1 MSTLP
6 QLPRTLVMGIV
17 NVTPDSFS
25 DGGEFF
31 DTDSAVA
38 HGLALADEGADIVDV
53 GGESTRPGSVRVDL
67 DTELA
72 RVLPVVSALA
82 EAGIPVSI
90 DTTRAEVATAAVA
103 AGAVLVNDVSGGL
116 ADPDMLAAVADCGAA
131 YLAMHWRGH
140 SVDMQTRATYTDVV
154 AEVIAELDQRV
165 TAARAAGVPGSRIVI
180 DPGLGFAKTAEHNWE
195 LLRHLDAL
203 SALGL
208 PILLGTSRKRFL
220 GELLADSHGPRPV
233 QDRDDATTALT
244 ALMAA
249 TGVWGVR
256 THTVRSQ
263 RDAIA
268 VVGMFSAASGR

>member
-6 QLPRTLVMGIV
+6 QLSRTLVMGIV

-25 DGGEFF
+25 DGGQFF
-31 DTDSAVA
+31 DTESAVA
-38 HGLALADEGADIVDV
+38 HGLALVDEGADIVDV

-72 RVLPVVSALA
+72 RVLPVVTALSD
-82 EAGIPVSI
+82 AGVPVSI
-90 DTTRAEVATAAVA
+90 DTTRAEVATAAVD

-140 SVDMQTRATYTDVV
+140 AVDMQSRASYTDVV
-154 AEVIAELDQRV
+154 AEVTAELDQRV
-165 TAARAAGVPGSRIVI
+165 TAARAAGIASSHLVI

-220 GELLADSHGPRPV
+220 GELLSDEHGPRPV
-233 QDRDDATTALT
+233 QERDDATTALT

>member
-6 QLPRTLVMGIV
+6 QLSRTLVMGIV

-25 DGGEFF
+25 DGGQFF
-31 DTDSAVA
+31 DTESAVA
-38 HGLALADEGADIVDV
+38 HGLALVDEGADIVDV

-72 RVLPVVSALA
+72 RVLPVVTALSD
-82 EAGIPVSI
+82 AGVPVSI
-90 DTTRAEVATAAVA
+90 DTTRAEVATAAVG

-140 SVDMQTRATYTDVV
+140 AVDMQSRASYTDVV
-154 AEVIAELDQRV
+154 AEVTAELDQRV
-165 TAARAAGVPGSRIVI
+165 TAARAAGIASSHLVI

-220 GELLADSHGPRPV
+220 GELLSDEHGPRPV
-233 QDRDDATTALT
+233 QERDDATTALT

>member
-1 MSTLP
+1 
-6 QLPRTLVMGIV
+6 MGIV

-25 DGGEFF
+25 DGGQFF
-31 DTDSAVA
+31 DTESAVA
-38 HGLALADEGADIVDV
+38 HGLALVDEGADIVDV

-67 DTELA
+67 GTELA
-72 RVLPVVSALA
+72 RVLPVVTALSD
-82 EAGIPVSI
+82 AGVPVSI
-90 DTTRAEVATAAVA
+90 DTTRAEVATAAVG

-116 ADPDMLAAVADCGAA
+116 ADPDMLAAVADCGVA

-140 SVDMQTRATYTDVV
+140 AVDMQSRASYTDVV
-154 AEVIAELDQRV
+154 AEVTAELDQRV
-165 TAARAAGVPGSRIVI
+165 TAARAAGIARTHLVI

-208 PILLGTSRKRFL
+208 PILLGMSRKRFL
-220 GELLADSHGPRPV
+220 GELLADEHGPRPV
-233 QDRDDATTALT
+233 QERDDATTALT

>member
-6 QLPRTLVMGIV
+6 QLSRTLVMGIV

-25 DGGEFF
+25 DGGQFF
-31 DTDSAVA
+31 DTESAVA
-38 HGLALADEGADIVDV
+38 HGLALVDEGADIVDV

-67 DTELA
+67 GTELA
-72 RVLPVVSALA
+72 RVLPVVTALSD
-82 EAGIPVSI
+82 AGVPVSI
-90 DTTRAEVATAAVA
+90 DTTRAEVATAAVG

-116 ADPDMLAAVADCGAA
+116 ADPDMLAAVADCGVA

-140 SVDMQTRATYTDVV
+140 AVDMQSRASYTDVV
-154 AEVIAELDQRV
+154 AEVTAELDQRV
-165 TAARAAGVPGSRIVI
+165 TAARAAGIARTHLVI

-208 PILLGTSRKRFL
+208 PILLGMSRKRFL
-220 GELLADSHGPRPV
+220 GELLADEHGPRPV
-233 QDRDDATTALT
+233 QERDDATTALT

>member
-6 QLPRTLVMGIV
+6 QLSRTLVMGIV

-25 DGGEFF
+25 DGGQFF
-31 DTDSAVA
+31 DTESAVA
-38 HGLALADEGADIVDV
+38 HGLALVDEGADIVDV

-72 RVLPVVSALA
+72 RVLPVVTALSD
-82 EAGIPVSI
+82 AGVPVSI
-90 DTTRAEVATAAVA
+90 DTTRAEVATAAVG

-140 SVDMQTRATYTDVV
+140 AVDMQSRASYTDVV
-154 AEVIAELDQRV
+154 AEVTAELDQRV
-165 TAARAAGVPGSRIVI
+165 TAARAAGIASSHLVI

-208 PILLGTSRKRFL
+208 PILLGMSRKRFL
-220 GELLADSHGPRPV
+220 GELLADEHGPRPV
-233 QDRDDATTALT
+233 QERDDATTALT